1 MQDNK
6 KKKSQEE
13 NKKKKKYIVK
23 DGNRNL
29 INVEV
34 PDSWIKILE
43 AMDKGDKKK

>member
-23 DGNRNL
+23 DGNGNL